1 VRGTEFVIARR
12 RGRLVTAPR
21 RVLLAAPAA
30 AVLAACAAKSNLVV
44 VLPEADGHVGA
55 VVVHDAKGDRVLD
68 QAYAAAGSGAGAGA
82 LRPVEVAPQ
91 EVTTLFGPALAA
103 RPIAP
108 KSFTLYFISD
118 SDQLTEASR
127 AAFEDVFAEV
137 ARRKAAEVVVT
148 GHTDRAAEAGYND
161 TLSLQRAKAV
171 RQLFIARG
179 LPPELVIAAGRGERA
194 PLVPSADGVREARNR
209 RVEITVR

>member
-1 VRGTEFVIARR
+1 MTARR
-12 RGRLVTAPR
+12 QA
-21 RVLLAAPAA
+21 LLALPAA
-30 AVLAACAAKSNLVV
+30 AALAACAAKSNLVV

-68 QAYAAAGSGAGAGA
+68 QAYAAAGSGSGAGA
-82 LRPVEVAPQ
+82 LKPVEVAPQ
-91 EVTTLFGPALAA
+91 EVTEIFAPALAA
-103 RPIAP
+103 QPIPP

-118 SDQLTEASR
+118 SDRLTEASQ
-127 AAFEDVFAEV
+127 AAFEEVFAEV

-148 GHTDRAAEAGYND
+148 GHTDRAAEPGYND

-171 RQLFIARG
+171 RKLFIARG
-179 LPPELVIAAGRGERA
+179 LPPDSVIAAGRGERD
-194 PLVPSADGVREARNR
+194 LLMQTADGVREAKNR

>member
-1 VRGTEFVIARR
+1 VSAW
-12 RGRLVTAPR
+12 R
-21 RVLLAAPAA
+21 RVLLALPAA
-30 AVLAACAAKSNLVV
+30 AALAACASKSNLVV

-68 QAYAAAGSGAGAGA
+68 QAYAAAGSGSGAGA

-91 EVTTLFGPALAA
+91 EVREIFGPALAA
-103 RPIAP
+103 QPIAP

-118 SDQLTEASR
+118 SARLTEASR
-127 AAFEDVFAEV
+127 AAFEEVFAEV

-148 GHTDRAAEAGYND
+148 GHTDRSAEPGYND
-161 TLSLQRAKAV
+161 TLSLRRAKTV
-171 RQLFIARG
+171 RKLFVARG
-179 LPPELVIAAGRGERA
+179 LPAESVIAAGRGERE
-194 PLVPSADGVREARNR
+194 PLVPSADGTREAKNR